1 MKLKSLMKVL
11 TEVRYDII
19 ATETNTGFVT
29 VHKFDYVSGGMDA
42 RDITARYS
50 LMGRGAEV
58 VDIANINHVLT
69 IRVNYAIDDE
79 E

>member
-29 VHKFDYVSGGMDA
+29 VHKFDYVSGGMNA
-42 RDITARYS
+42 RDVMARYQ

-58 VDIANINHVLT
+58 TDIANINCVMT
-69 IRVNYAIDDE
+69 IRVNYTIDDE